1 MTFLNVSA
9 LCLMSS
15 LPDSQDHALE
25 GAPEAVAWQSR
36 GTLASR
42 KQVRCVLAMCTVT
55 ISRPFA
61 SECARITRESLF
73 VHLLREMFL
82 DNDRWGCVISD
93 RALPHADQHGGQID
107 IP

>member
-9 LCLMSS
+9 VCLMSS

-42 KQVRCVLAMCTVT
+42 KH
-55 ISRPFA
+55 FA
-61 SECARITRESLF
+61 T
-73 VHLLREMFL
+73 REMFL